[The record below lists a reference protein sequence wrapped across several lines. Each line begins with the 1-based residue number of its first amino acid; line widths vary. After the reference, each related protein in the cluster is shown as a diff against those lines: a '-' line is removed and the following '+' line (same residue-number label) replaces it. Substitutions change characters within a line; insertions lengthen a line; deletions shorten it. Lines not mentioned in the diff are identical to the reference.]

1 MNREINQNNVV
12 FYHQIHKFCQRTEKK
27 IDHRFN
33 ELTRRLD
40 KMATTDEAS
49 TVQFKSALEQH
60 HQMTSMIGDLVDKRN
75 KEVKFTM
82 TATQVK
88 SKQTYIQQQTSTPVT
103 ENPKPDFR
111 FPPPGLSPISASEV
125 LRTPFPDDDQ
135 SKPVH
140 NTAYTGSELGPSAL
154 LNTSAEMIDAA
165 AAGISSQPTM
175 HHMYNQGPT
184 GPPVQVNQPQP
195 TFMTP
200 VLTTQPPTL
209 PSRTSG
215 INDNI
220 SRAPAET
227 NMVDSNQTDRSREK
241 QRKSRDR
248 NDSSSDSSLDREYT
262 RWHVHSGSRD
272 RSRSPQLL
280 KMQVLSGRGLLTWV
294 AFIYQFETMGK
305 SQTGV
310 QIA

>member
-1 MNREINQNNVV
+1 
-12 FYHQIHKFCQRTEKK
+12 
-27 IDHRFN
+27 
-33 ELTRRLD
+33 
-40 KMATTDEAS
+40 MATTDEAS

-154 LNTSAEMIDAA
+154 LNTSAEMIDTA
-165 AAGISSQPTM
+165 AAGISSQPAM

-294 AFIYQFETMGK
+294 AFIYQFERT
-305 SQTGV
+305 TG
-310 QIA
+310 